1 MRVLFLILA
10 FWPMTASADCVI
22 LLHGLARSKAS
33 FVLMDEVLTARGYH
47 VVRPGYASRQE
58 TITALATEVVPQA
71 FAACGD
77 ERTHVVTHS
86 MGGIL
91 AQVWLA
97 GHRPADLGRVVM
109 LAPPNGGSQLVDI
122 MGQLE
127 AFEWFNGPAGMQLA
141 TGEKGLPAHLPKVDF
156 DLGVIAGDRTI
167 NPVFSAMIDGP
178 DDGKVA
184 VSIPEGTQSG
194 RKMRLKG
201 KGIQKLGGYGNGD
214 QIIEIHVETPTHI
227 NAEQKENL
235 SYDGKTYSFRAQGR
249 GGVHEF
255 AAALLN
261 GKMSY
266 PATIFLG
273 NDNRLIDKIP
283 GYLKPQ
289 LMEKILVFIGKEK
302 FKNQD
307 WESFDKNFQ
316 GTLK

>member
-1 MRVLFLILA
+1 LRDQRGAASKTSLFLLSNRAYLETMRVLFLILA

-167 NPVFSAMIDGP
+167 NPVFSAMINGP

-184 VSIPEGTQSG
+184 VSSTFVDGMSDHITLP
-194 RKMRLKG
+194 
-201 KGIQKLGGYGNGD
+201 
-214 QIIEIHVETPTHI
+214 VTHTFMMNSPLVI
-227 NAEQKENL
+227 AQVVRFLRDGQFLPGLTFSEALAEL
-235 SYDGKTYSFRAQGR
+235 PR
-249 GGVHEF
+249 
-255 AAALLN
+255 
-261 GKMSY
+261 
-266 PATIFLG
+266 
-273 NDNRLIDKIP
+273 
-283 GYLKPQ
+283 
-289 LMEKILVFIGKEK
+289 
-302 FKNQD
+302 
-307 WESFDKNFQ
+307 
-316 GTLK
+316 

>member
-167 NPVFSAMIDGP
+167 NPVFSAMINGP

-184 VSIPEGTQSG
+184 VSSTFVTETEVVSDGFEFKLDHGTG
-194 RKMRLKG
+194 TVT
-201 KGIQKLGGYGNGD
+201 GI
-214 QIIEIHVETPTHI
+214 VELVGTVAHEDNSAGT
-227 NAEQKENL
+227 EN
-235 SYDGKTYSFRAQGR
+235 R
-249 GGVHEF
+249 E
-255 AAALLN
+255 
-261 GKMSY
+261 
-266 PATIFLG
+266 P
-273 NDNRLIDKIP
+273 
-283 GYLKPQ
+283 
-289 LMEKILVFIGKEK
+289 
-302 FKNQD
+302 
-307 WESFDKNFQ
+307 ESFDVARAWVVSELVEEWVDPPAKDDGGRCLFHRSI
-316 GTLK
+316 GGRDGDRLG

>member
-1 MRVLFLILA
+1 MKSLRNHKKKRTLTVLALLIGSVSWCQAQKIEWLTFEEAIALHEKRPKKILIDVYTDWCGYCKKMDRV
-10 FWPMTASADCVI
+10 T
-22 LLHGLARSKAS
+22 
-33 FVLMDEVLTARGYH
+33 
-47 VVRPGYASRQE
+47 
-58 TITALATEVVPQA
+58 
-71 FAACGD
+71 
-77 ERTHVVTHS
+77 
-86 MGGIL
+86 
-91 AQVWLA
+91 
-97 GHRPADLGRVVM
+97 
-109 LAPPNGGSQLVDI
+109 
-122 MGQLE
+122 
-127 AFEWFNGPAGMQLA
+127 
-141 TGEKGLPAHLPKVDF
+141 
-156 DLGVIAGDRTI
+156 
-167 NPVFSAMIDGP
+167 
-178 DDGKVA
+178 
-184 VSIPEGTQSG
+184 
-194 RKMRLKG
+194 
-201 KGIQKLGGYGNGD
+201 YGN
-214 QIIEIHVETPTHI
+214 QTIAALVNTFFYPVKF